1 MKIGLEILSEDKKEF
16 TIEDVIKALPSL
28 ANYDADEVMFG
39 IKDELVHSNDL
50 ATVAKIV
57 EDHLKEFPY
66 WYTVVSAALHTA
78 IMVFNKSLKKVE
90 G

>member
-1 MKIGLEILSEDKKEF
+1 
-16 TIEDVIKALPSL
+16 
-28 ANYDADEVMFG
+28 MFG

-78 IMVFNKSLKKVE
+78 IMVFNKSIKKVE
-90 G
+90 E